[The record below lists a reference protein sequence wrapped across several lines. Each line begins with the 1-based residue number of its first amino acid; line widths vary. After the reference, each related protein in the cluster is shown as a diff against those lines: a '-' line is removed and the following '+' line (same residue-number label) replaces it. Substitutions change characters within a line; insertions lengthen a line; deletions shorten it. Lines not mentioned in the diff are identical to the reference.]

1 MAPWPTIND
10 TDDEEEDVGRV
21 AFVSAVTAAMYSRDQ
36 FEGCKENWQ
45 DLSEKIANSTGRN
58 VYAVDLRNH
67 GDSPHTRDMD
77 YPLMVADLEMFLRE
91 RDLDRVALVGHSMG
105 GRTAMLLALSK
116 PSLVDRLTV
125 IDIGPSTMPVLTG
138 NVPLPQQLDGM
149 DAVLQRLTPNL
160 SFQQARRQADRI
172 LASLLISPKGRA
184 FLLANLRER
193 GGMYEWRVNVKSI
206 RENLSELVRAE
217 SLSGRSSD
225 VEALFICGSKSPY
238 VSTEERENI
247 LRTFPK
253 ARIVTVEGAGH
264 WVHNDKPAVF
274 VEMVTAF
281 MAKTTR

>member
-1 MAPWPTIND
+1 MRPREPPILILD
-10 TDDEEEDVGRV
+10 GLL
-21 AFVSAVTAAMYSRDQ
+21 
-36 FEGCKENWQ
+36 GCKDNWQ

-58 VYAVDLRNH
+58 VYTVDVRNH

-125 IDIGPSTMPVLTG
+125 IDIGPSTMPVLIG